1 MKKLLL
7 LSDINSPHTQKW
19 ATALVDNG
27 FKIAVFSLSKATT
40 VWFKDLINF
49 ELFDEHGFEKSS
61 FYKSTFQKIA
71 FVKVMPSLKKA
82 IKTFQPDI
90 VHAHYASS
98 YGLIG
103 ALCKFHPFLISVWGS
118 DVFDFP
124 KQNFINKKVLEF
136 NLRKADLI
144 LSTSIAMQVETNLY
158 TDKQIQLI
166 PFGIDTSVFKPIEN
180 AAHENI
186 VIGTIKRL
194 EEIYGISYLIKAFS
208 VLNKKYDNLHLL
220 LVGDGKQTDEY
231 KRMVSDLGM
240 SGKVTFT
247 GLIPHNEVVAYHNKL
262 DVYVAVSLRESFGV
276 AVLEASAC
284 AKPVV
289 VSNVGG
295 LPEVVIPNKT
305 GFIVPCADVNATASA
320 IEILIKDKALRKEIG
335 VNGREFVIS
344 KYEWKDNLNQ
354 LITIYNQF

>member
-19 ATALVDNG
+19 VTALVDSG
-27 FKIAVFSLSKATT
+27 FRIAVFSLSKAATN
-40 VWFKDLINF
+40 WYINLKNF
-49 ELFDEHGFEKSS
+49 ELFDEHGFSKGS

-71 FVKVMPSLKKA
+71 FLKVVPSLKMV
-82 IKTFQPDI
+82 ILNYQPDI

-103 ALCKFHPFLISVWGS
+103 ALCKFHPYLISVWGS

-136 NLRKADLI
+136 NLSKADLI
-144 LSTSIAMQVETNLY
+144 LSTSIAMQVEANLY
-158 TDKQIQLI
+158 TDKKIQLI
-166 PFGIDTSVFKPIEN
+166 PFGIDTSVFKPVEKTE
-180 AAHENI
+180 HETI

-194 EEIYGISYLIKAFS
+194 EETYGISYLIKAFS
-208 VLNKKYDNLHLL
+208 VLSKKYHNLHLL

-231 KRMVSDLGM
+231 KKLVSDLGL

-247 GLIPHNEVVAYHNKL
+247 GLIPHNEVVAFHNKL
-262 DVYVAVSLRESFGV
+262 DIYVAVSLRESFGV

-284 AKPVV
+284 ATPVV

-295 LPEVVIPNKT
+295 LPEVVIQNHT
-305 GFIVPCADVNATASA
+305 GFIVPPADVNATASA
-320 IEILIKDKALRKEIG
+320 IEILIKDKALRKTFGI
-335 VNGREFVIS
+335 NGREFVIS
-344 KYEWKDNLNQ
+344 KYKWKDNLNQ
-354 LITIYNQF
+354 LVTIYNQY